1 METNY
6 KDIIRRNVCK
16 LLKDK
21 ELTPSDA
28 ARLIGEKPTCVIRCY
43 NGTRPFPF
51 PILSKLA
58 NAFDMRLIDILTYP
72 DKWIPITA
80 IGEVDVIQISLKDK
94 DLKKIMRFLEAF
106 YSDNNDLLTPNNNH
120 MEGLCKVTNVYRS
133 EYTNKEGQV
142 KPKVEVTLCFY
153 GTMFTSESGT
163 IIRRQVVNAAMFGD
177 AAANCTLVP
186 GVYVVAS
193 LTFGVT
199 ASVNDPG
206 RMMQSI
212 FIDRYKV
219 VDNWD
224 NM

>member
-80 IGEVDVIQISLKDK
+80 IGKLPALTVIFGKINIKKVNIIKLNIIFFLKSIIIPPTYIQYILLLYIDMLKNSNEKYTHQKSLMSVFE
-94 DLKKIMRFLEAF
+94 KII
-106 YSDNNDLLTPNNNH
+106 N
-120 MEGLCKVTNVYRS
+120 
-133 EYTNKEGQV
+133 
-142 KPKVEVTLCFY
+142 
-153 GTMFTSESGT
+153 
-163 IIRRQVVNAAMFGD
+163 
-177 AAANCTLVP
+177 
-186 GVYVVAS
+186 
-193 LTFGVT
+193 
-199 ASVNDPG
+199 
-206 RMMQSI
+206 
-212 FIDRYKV
+212 
-219 VDNWD
+219 
-224 NM
+224 